1 MGTFD
6 AGTRHGGGTFNP
18 VIPWRELEK
27 RLTWGRYGEAVP
39 AVPESVPGA
48 APGPRRTAKLDPRYA
63 ELHAHSHF
71 SFLDGAS
78 SPAELVAE
86 AARLGL
92 HGLAVTD
99 HDGFAGAMQYKQA
112 AEDAE
117 LATVFGAE
125 LSLELTAARTGAAD
139 PAGSHLLVLARGAE
153 GYRRLS
159 AAIGKAQLAG
169 QEKGRPVYDLDDLA
183 RAAVDEHGRGHW
195 TVLTGCRKGT
205 VRQALER
212 HGLTGAGVAAADAEL
227 RRLLELFGRDRVVV
241 ELTDHDQPL
250 DDARNRLLAGLAGRH
265 GLPTVA
271 TGNVH
276 YARPADYRLHTAM
289 AALRARRTLAEMD
302 GWLPG
307 APTAYLRSGAE
318 MLARFPEREFGPAVA
333 FSADLAADHAFD
345 FDTVKPRLPDYPVP
359 AGQTEAGWLRHL
371 TYRGAALRYGPEA
384 DNREAYRQLAYEL
397 DVIEQ
402 LKFPGYFLIVYD
414 IAEFCREQGILAQ
427 GRGSAAN
434 SAVCF
439 ALGITSVD
447 SVRHGLVFER
457 FLSPVRDGPPDIDV
471 DIEAGRREE
480 VIQHVYEKYGRD
492 RAAMVC
498 NVVTYRAR
506 LALRDSARVLGYSP
520 GTVDAWAGTV
530 GPHESAPDGSEEIP
544 EQVLE
549 LAGQLQRRPRHLGIH
564 NGGMVIVD
572 RPLAQVV
579 PIEWARREGRTV
591 LQWDKDDCAAAG
603 LVKFDLLGLGMLGAI
618 HDALD
623 LIAEHHGRRL
633 GLHEL
638 PQDGHPEADAVY
650 AMIQDADTVGVFQI
664 ESRAQ
669 MSTLPRLR
677 PKTFYDLVVEVAL
690 IRPGPIQGGAV
701 HPYLRRRNGD
711 EEVAYPHESLE
722 PVLRRTL
729 GVVLFQEQAMQM
741 AIAAA
746 GFSAAEAD
754 RLRQAM
760 GSKRSPERMAELKER
775 LLAGMAERGITPE
788 VAEDIYAKL
797 HAFSG
802 YGFPESH
809 SVSMAYI
816 VWCSCY
822 LKRYY
827 PAAFTAALLNNQ
839 PMGFYSPGSLITD
852 VRRHGVRVLRVDVNA
867 SGAKATLQEAEREGE
882 PEPAAPRASRHRHR
896 HASPIPQ
903 PAIRQGLSSVRDLG
917 DDVAEAVVAERAAGG
932 PFAGLEDFIVR
943 TGLSRPVL
951 EALATAGAFGCFGLD
966 RREALWTAGAL
977 AGTTAGHLPGT
988 APGTAVPELDPL
1000 TPVETTLA
1008 DLWATGT
1015 TPADHPIGHLR
1026 ARLALRGVIPAE
1038 QLRTTRNR
1046 SLVRVA
1052 GLVTHR
1058 QRPPTAH
1065 GTCFL
1070 GLEDETG
1077 LINVICPAPVW
1088 ERQRR
1093 VALGHGALLIHGT
1106 LERTDGA
1113 VNVVAGRIEPLRAGV
1128 PRKARDF
1135 R

>member
-1 MGTFD
+1 M
-6 AGTRHGGGTFNP
+6 GTFNP

-27 RLTWGRYGEAVP
+27 RLTWGRYGEAEQV
-39 AVPESVPGA
+39 VPEPEP
-48 APGPRRTAKLDPRYA
+48 APPRGTGKLDPPYA

-125 LSLELTAARTGAAD
+125 LSLELTAARTGVAD

-169 QEKGRPVYDLDDLA
+169 REKGKPVYDLEDLA
-183 RAAVDEHGRGHW
+183 EAATGADTFTGTDVADGRGHW
-195 TVLTGCRKGT
+195 TVLSGCRKGT
-205 VRQALER
+205 VRQALEL
-212 HGLTGAGVAAADAEL
+212 HGLTEAGFAAADLEL
-227 RRLLELFGRDRVVV
+227 RKLMDMFGRRSVLI

-250 DDARNRLLAGLAGRH
+250 DDARNRLLARLAARH

-289 AALRARRTLAEMD
+289 AALRARRSLSEMD

-307 APTAYLRSGAE
+307 APTAYLRTGAE
-318 MLARFPEREFGPAVA
+318 MLARFPEHEFGRAVVR
-333 FSADLAADHAFD
+333 SAELAAEHAFD
-345 FDTVKPRLPDYPVP
+345 FDTVKPKLPDYPVP
-359 AGQTEAGWLRHL
+359 AGHTEASWLKEL
-371 TYRGAALRYGPEA
+371 TYRGAALRYGPE
-384 DNREAYRQLAYEL
+384 RENSKAYKQLAYEL
-397 DVIEQ
+397 EVIEK
-402 LKFPGYFLIVYD
+402 LEFPGYFLIVYD
-414 IAEFCREQGILAQ
+414 IAEFCRANDILAQ

-498 NVVTYRAR
+498 NVITYRSR

-520 GTVDAWAGTV
+520 GTVDAWAGSV
-530 GPHESAPDGSEEIP
+530 GPYESVPEADEEIP
-544 EQVLE
+544 EQVLD

-591 LQWDKDDCAAAG
+591 LQWDKEDCAAAG

-669 MSTLPRLR
+669 MSTLPRLK
-677 PKTFYDLVVEVAL
+677 PKSFYDLVVEVAL

-746 GFSAAEAD
+746 GFTAAEAD

-760 GSKRSPERMAELKER
+760 GSKRSPERMAELRGR
-775 LLAGMAERGITPE
+775 LMAGMAERGIGPE
-788 VAEDIYAKL
+788 VAEDIYTKL

-822 LKRYY
+822 LKKYY

-852 VRRHGVRVLRVDVNA
+852 VRRHGVRVRRVDVNA
-867 SGAKATLQEAEREGE
+867 SGAKATLQSTDE
-882 PEPAAPRASRHRHR
+882 PYRPRHK

-917 DDVAEAVVAERAAGG
+917 DDAAEKVIAERAAGG

-943 TGLSRPVL
+943 TGLSRPAL
-951 EALATAGAFGCFGLD
+951 EALATAGAFGCFGLG

-988 APGTAVPELDPL
+988 APGVTVPELDPL

-1015 TPADHPIGHLR
+1015 SPDDHPIGHLR
-1026 ARLALRGVIPAE
+1026 AQLAFRGVTPAE
-1038 QLRTTRNR
+1038 DLKTTRNR

-1128 PRKARDF
+1128 SRKARDF

>member
-1 MGTFD
+1 MS
-6 AGTRHGGGTFNP
+6 TFNP
-18 VIPWRELEK
+18 IITWRELEK
-27 RLTWGRYGEAVP
+27 RLTWGRYGEAQQT
-39 AVPESVPGA
+39 APEASRP
-48 APGPRRTAKLDPRYA
+48 PQEPRRSAKLDPPYA

-112 AEDAE
+112 AEDAD

-125 LSLELTAARTGAAD
+125 LSLELTAARTGVTD

-159 AAIGKAQLAG
+159 AAIGRAQLAG
-169 QEKGRPVYDLDDLA
+169 KEKGRPVYVLDDLA
-183 RAAVDEHGRGHW
+183 EAASEGDW
-195 TVLTGCRKGT
+195 TILSGCRKGT

-212 HGLTGAGVAAADAEL
+212 HGLTEAGLEAADAEL
-227 RRLLELFGRDRVVV
+227 RKLMDTFGPGSVLI

-250 DDARNRLLAGLAGRH
+250 DDARNRLLARLAARH

-289 AALRARRTLAEMD
+289 AALRANRTLAEMD

-318 MLARFPEREFGPAVA
+318 MLARFPVHEFGPAVVR
-333 FSADLAADHAFD
+333 SAELAAEHAFD

-359 AGQTEAGWLRHL
+359 EGHTEASWLRHL
-371 TYRGAALRYGPEA
+371 TYLGAAERYGSESENPQ
-384 DNREAYRQLAYEL
+384 AYKQIAYEL
-397 DVIEQ
+397 DVIEE
-402 LKFPGYFLIVYD
+402 LTFPGYFLIVYD
-414 IAEFCREQGILAQ
+414 IAEFCRARGILAQ

-471 DIEAGRREE
+471 DIEAGRRED
-480 VIQHVYEKYGRD
+480 VIQHVYAKYGRD

-498 NVVTYRAR
+498 NVITYRAR

-520 GTVDAWAGTV
+520 GTVDAWAGSI
-530 GPHESAPDGSEEIP
+530 GPHESTPDGSQDVP
-544 EQVLE
+544 DQVLE

-623 LIAEHHGRRL
+623 LIAEHHGTRL
-633 GLHEL
+633 GLHDL
-638 PQDGHPEADAVY
+638 PQDGDPEADAVY
-650 AMIQDADTVGVFQI
+650 EMIQDADTVGVFQI

-669 MSTLPRLR
+669 MVTLPRLKPR
-677 PKTFYDLVVEVAL
+677 RFYDLVVEVAL

-711 EEVAYPHESLE
+711 EEITYPHESLE

-760 GSKRSPERMAELKER
+760 GSKRSPERMAALMGR
-775 LLAGMAERGITPE
+775 LMAGMAERGITAD

-839 PMGFYSPGSLITD
+839 PMGFYSPGSLVTD
-852 VRRHGVRVLRVDVNA
+852 VRRHGVQVKRVDVNA
-867 SGAKATLQEAEREGE
+867 SGAKATLQSPDKPYRMT
-882 PEPAAPRASRHRHR
+882 RRRHR

-903 PAIRQGLSSVRDLG
+903 PAIRQGLSSVRGLG
-917 DDVAEAVVAERAAGG
+917 DDEAEAVVAEREAGG
-932 PFAGLEDFIVR
+932 PFAGVEDFIVR
-943 TGLSRPVL
+943 TGLSRPTL

-977 AGTTAGHLPGT
+977 AGTTVGHLPGT
-988 APGTAVPELDPL
+988 APGTTVPELDPL
-1000 TPVETTLA
+1000 TPVEVTLA

-1015 TPADHPIGHLR
+1015 SPEDHPIGHLR
-1026 ARLALRGVIPAE
+1026 PRLAMRGVTPAVE
-1038 QLRTTRNR
+1038 LRTVRNR

-1070 GLEDETG
+1070 SMEDETG

-1088 ERQRR
+1088 EAQRR
-1093 VALGHGALLIHGT
+1093 VALANGALLVHGT
-1106 LERTDGA
+1106 LERNEGA
-1113 VNVVAGRIEPLRAGV
+1113 VNVVAGRIEALRAGV
-1128 PRKARDF
+1128 SRKARDF

>member
-1 MGTFD
+1 M
-6 AGTRHGGGTFNP
+6 GTFNP
-18 VIPWRELEK
+18 VIPWRELER
-27 RLTWGRYGEAVP
+27 RLTWGRYGEA
-39 AVPESVPGA
+39 EQA
-48 APGPRRTAKLDPRYA
+48 APEPASPPTPPRTAKVGPPYA

-125 LSLELTAARTGAAD
+125 LSLESAAARTGVTD

-169 QEKGRPVYDLDDLA
+169 KEKGKPVYDLEDLA
-183 RAAVDEHGRGHW
+183 KTATELDADCW
-195 TVLTGCRKGT
+195 TILTGCRKGT

-212 HGLTGAGVAAADAEL
+212 HGLTEAGFEAAGVEL
-227 RRLLELFGRDRVVV
+227 RKLMDLFGPRGVVV

-250 DDARNRLLAGLAGRH
+250 DDARNRLLARLAARH

-307 APTAYLRSGAE
+307 GAGAYLRSGAE
-318 MLARFPEREFGPAVA
+318 MLARFPVHEFGDAVTR
-333 FSADLAADHAFD
+333 SADLAAGHAFD
-345 FDTVKPRLPDYPVP
+345 FDTVKPTLPDYPVP
-359 AGQTEAGWLRHL
+359 DGRTEASWLREL
-371 TYRGAALRYGPEA
+371 TYAGAAGRYGPESG
-384 DNREAYRQLAYEL
+384 NPKAYQQIAYEL
-397 DVIEQ
+397 DVIEH

-414 IAEFCREQGILAQ
+414 IAEFCRTHGILAQ

-471 DIEAGRREE
+471 DIEAGRRED
-480 VIQHVYEKYGRD
+480 VIQHVYAKYGRD

-498 NVVTYRAR
+498 NVITYRAR

-520 GTVDAWAGTV
+520 GTVDAWAGSI
-530 GPHESAPDGSEEIP
+530 GPHEGIPDGSQDVP

-623 LIAEHHGRRL
+623 LIAEHHGTRL
-633 GLHEL
+633 GLHDL
-638 PQDGHPEADAVY
+638 PQDGDPEADAVY
-650 AMIQDADTVGVFQI
+650 EMIQDADTVGVFQI

-669 MSTLPRLR
+669 MSTLPRLKPR
-677 PKTFYDLVVEVAL
+677 TFYDLVVEVAL

-711 EEVAYPHESLE
+711 EEVTYPHPTLE
-722 PVLRRTL
+722 PVLRRTM

-746 GFSAAEAD
+746 GFSASEAD

-775 LLAGMAERGITPE
+775 LMAGMAEHGITPE
-788 VAEDIYAKL
+788 VAEDIYIKL

-839 PMGFYSPGSLITD
+839 PMGFYSPGSLVTD
-852 VRRHGVRVLRVDVNA
+852 VRRHGVQVKRVDVNA
-867 SGAKATLQEAEREGE
+867 SEAKAVLQSPDKPYR
-882 PEPAAPRASRHRHR
+882 PRHR
-896 HASPIPQ
+896 HASPLDQ

-917 DDVAEAVVAERAAGG
+917 EEAAQKVVAERQAGG
-932 PFAGLEDFIVR
+932 PFADVEDFIVR
-943 TGLSRPVL
+943 TGLSRSTL

-988 APGTAVPELDPL
+988 APGTTVPELDPL
-1000 TPVETTLA
+1000 TPVEVTLA

-1015 TPADHPIGHLR
+1015 SPEDHPIGHLR
-1026 ARLALRGVIPAE
+1026 ARLALRGVVPAAE
-1038 QLRTTRNR
+1038 LRTARNR
-1046 SLVRVA
+1046 SLVRIA

-1088 ERQRR
+1088 EAQRR
-1093 VALGHGALLIHGT
+1093 VALEHGALLIHGT

-1113 VNVVAGRIEPLRAGV
+1113 VNVVAGRIEALRVGV
-1128 PRKARDF
+1128 SRKARDF

>member
-1 MGTFD
+1 M
-6 AGTRHGGGTFNP
+6 GTFNP
-18 VIPWRELEK
+18 VITWRELEK
-27 RLTWGRYGEAVP
+27 RLAWGRYGEAEQ
-39 AVPESVPGA
+39 AVPETEPEA
-48 APGPRRTAKLDPRYA
+48 ATAPVPRRTAKLDPPYA

-112 AEDAE
+112 AEDAD

-125 LSLELTAARTGAAD
+125 LSLELTAARTGVTD
-139 PAGSHLLVLARGAE
+139 PAGHHLLVLARGAE

-169 QEKGRPVYDLDDLA
+169 KEKGKPVYVVDDLA
-183 RAAVDEHGRGHW
+183 EAASEGDW
-195 TVLTGCRKGT
+195 TILTGCRKGT

-212 HGLTGAGVAAADAEL
+212 HGLNETGFEAADVEL
-227 RRLLELFGRDRVVV
+227 RKLMDLFGPDRVLV

-250 DDARNRLLAGLAGRH
+250 DDARNRLLARLATRH
-265 GLPTVA
+265 ALDTVA

-289 AALRARRTLAEMD
+289 SALRARRTLAEMD

-307 APTAYLRSGAE
+307 APTAYLRSGVE
-318 MLARFPEREFGPAVA
+318 MLARFPVHEFGRAVVR
-333 FSADLAADHAFD
+333 SAELAAEHAFD
-345 FDTVKPRLPDYPVP
+345 FDTVKPTLPDYPVP
-359 AGQTEAGWLRHL
+359 DGHTEASWLRHL
-371 TYRGAALRYGPEA
+371 TYLGAAGRYGPESR
-384 DNREAYRQLAYEL
+384 NPKAYQQIAYEL
-397 DVIEQ
+397 DVIEE

-414 IAEFCREQGILAQ
+414 IAEFCRTHGILAQ

-471 DIEAGRREE
+471 DIEAGRRED
-480 VIQHVYEKYGRD
+480 VIQHVYAKYGRD

-498 NVVTYRAR
+498 NVITYRAR

-520 GTVDAWAGTV
+520 GTVDAWAGSI
-530 GPHESAPDGSEEIP
+530 GPHEGVPDGSQDVP

-618 HDALD
+618 HEALD
-623 LIAEHHGRRL
+623 LIAEHHGIRL
-633 GLHEL
+633 GLHDL
-638 PQDGHPEADAVY
+638 PQDGDPEAEAVY
-650 AMIQDADTVGVFQI
+650 EMIQDADTVGVFQI

-669 MSTLPRLR
+669 MSTLPRLKPR
-677 PKTFYDLVVEVAL
+677 TFYDLVVEVAL

-711 EEVAYPHESLE
+711 EEVTYPHEALE

-760 GSKRSPERMAELKER
+760 GSKRSPERMAELRGR
-775 LLAGMAERGITPE
+775 LLAGMAERGITGE

-852 VRRHGVRVLRVDVNA
+852 VRRHGVQVKRVDVNA
-867 SGAKATLQEAEREGE
+867 SGAKATLQSPDKPYGTRT
-882 PEPAAPRASRHRHR
+882 RHR
-896 HASPIPQ
+896 HASPIAQ

-917 DDVAEAVVAERAAGG
+917 DDAAERVVAEREAAGA
-932 PFAGLEDFIVR
+932 FTSVEDFIVR
-943 TGLSRPVL
+943 TGLSRSTL

-988 APGTAVPELDPL
+988 APGTTVPELDPL
-1000 TPVETTLA
+1000 TPVEVTLA

-1015 TPADHPIGHLR
+1015 TPEDHPIGHLR
-1026 ARLALRGVIPAE
+1026 PRLALRGVTPAAE
-1038 QLRTTRNR
+1038 LRTARNR
-1046 SLVRVA
+1046 TLVRVA

-1070 GLEDETG
+1070 SMEDETG

-1088 ERQRR
+1088 EAQRR
-1093 VALGHGALLIHGT
+1093 VALEHGALLIHGT

-1113 VNVVAGRIEPLRAGV
+1113 VNVVAGRIEALRAGV
-1128 PRKARDF
+1128 GRKARDF

>member
-1 MGTFD
+1 MG
-6 AGTRHGGGTFNP
+6 AFNP

-27 RLTWGRYGEAVP
+27 RLTWGRYGEA
-39 AVPESVPGA
+39 EQA
-48 APGPRRTAKLDPRYA
+48 APEPGPPPRRNHAKLDPPYA

-125 LSLELTAARTGAAD
+125 LSLELAGTARVGVTD
-139 PAGSHLLVLARGAE
+139 PPGSHLLVLARGAE

-159 AAIGKAQLAG
+159 AAIGRAQLAG
-169 QEKGRPVYDLDDLA
+169 REKGKPVYALDDLA
-183 RAAVDEHGRGHW
+183 EAASGGDW

-212 HGLTGAGVAAADAEL
+212 HGLTAAGSEAADAEL
-227 RRLLELFGRDRVVV
+227 RKLMEMFGRDRVLV

-250 DDARNRLLAGLAGRH
+250 DDARNRLLAGLAARH
-265 GLPTVA
+265 ALPTVA

-318 MLARFPEREFGPAVA
+318 MLARFPVREFGPAVTR
-333 FSADLAADHAFD
+333 SAELAAEHAFD

-359 AGQTEAGWLRHL
+359 AGHTEASWLRHL
-371 TYRGAALRYGPEA
+371 TYLGAAGRYGPESE
-384 DNREAYRQLAYEL
+384 NPQAYQQIAYEL
-397 DVIEQ
+397 DVIEE
-402 LKFPGYFLIVYD
+402 LTFPGYFLIVYD
-414 IAEFCREQGILAQ
+414 IAEFCRDQGILAQ

-480 VIQHVYEKYGRD
+480 VIQHVYAKYGRD

-498 NVVTYRAR
+498 NVITYRAR

-520 GTVDAWAGTV
+520 GTVDAWAGSI
-530 GPHESAPDGSEEIP
+530 GPHEGVPDGSEDVP

-591 LQWDKDDCAAAG
+591 LQWDKEDCAAAG

-623 LIAEHHGRRL
+623 LIAEHHGTRL
-633 GLHEL
+633 GLHDL
-638 PQDGHPEADAVY
+638 PQDGDPEAEAVY

-669 MSTLPRLR
+669 MSTLPRLK

-711 EEVAYPHESLE
+711 EEVTYPHSSLE
-722 PVLRRTL
+722 PVLQRTL

-746 GFSAAEAD
+746 GFTAAEAD

-760 GSKRSPERMAELKER
+760 GSKRSPERMAELKGR
-775 LLAGMAERGITPE
+775 LMAGMAERGITPD
-788 VAEDIYAKL
+788 VAEDIYTKL

-822 LKRYY
+822 LKKYY

-852 VRRHGVRVLRVDVNA
+852 VRRHGVQVKRVDVNA
-867 SGAKATLQEAEREGE
+867 SGAKATLQSTDEAFR
-882 PEPAAPRASRHRHR
+882 RRRDRRRHR
-896 HASPIPQ
+896 HASPIAQ

-917 DDVAEAVVAERAAGG
+917 DDAAERVVAERDAGG
-932 PFAGLEDFIVR
+932 PFRDLEDFIVR
-943 TGLSRPVL
+943 TGLSRTVL

-966 RREALWTAGAL
+966 RREAL
-977 AGTTAGHLPGT
+977 
-988 APGTAVPELDPL
+988 
-1000 TPVETTLA
+1000 
-1008 DLWATGT
+1008 
-1015 TPADHPIGHLR
+1015 
-1026 ARLALRGVIPAE
+1026 
-1038 QLRTTRNR
+1038 
-1046 SLVRVA
+1046 
-1052 GLVTHR
+1052 
-1058 QRPPTAH
+1058 
-1065 GTCFL
+1065 
-1070 GLEDETG
+1070 
-1077 LINVICPAPVW
+1077 
-1088 ERQRR
+1088 
-1093 VALGHGALLIHGT
+1093 
-1106 LERTDGA
+1106 
-1113 VNVVAGRIEPLRAGV
+1113 
-1128 PRKARDF
+1128 
-1135 R
+1135 

>member
-1 MGTFD
+1 M
-6 AGTRHGGGTFNP
+6 GTFNP
-18 VIPWRELEK
+18 VITWRELEK
-27 RLTWGRYGEAVP
+27 RLAWGRYGEA
-39 AVPESVPGA
+39 EQA
-48 APGPRRTAKLDPRYA
+48 APEPEADAATAPPPRRTAKLDPPYA

-112 AEDAE
+112 AEDAD

-125 LSLELTAARTGAAD
+125 LSLELTAARTGVMD
-139 PAGSHLLVLARGAE
+139 PAGHHLLVLARGAE

-169 QEKGRPVYDLDDLA
+169 KEKGKPVYDLEDLA
-183 RAAVDEHGRGHW
+183 EAASEGDW
-195 TVLTGCRKGT
+195 TILTGCRKGT

-212 HGLTGAGVAAADAEL
+212 HGLNEDGFEAADIEL
-227 RRLLELFGRDRVVV
+227 RKLMDLFGPDRVLV

-250 DDARNRLLAGLAGRH
+250 DDARNRLLARLATRH
-265 GLPTVA
+265 ALPTVA

-289 AALRARRTLAEMD
+289 SALRARRTLAEMD

-318 MLARFPEREFGPAVA
+318 MLARFPVHEYGRAVVR
-333 FSADLAADHAFD
+333 SAELAAEHAFD
-345 FDTVKPRLPDYPVP
+345 FKTINPQLPDYPVP
-359 AGQTEAGWLRHL
+359 DGHTEASWLRHL
-371 TYRGAALRYGPEA
+371 TYLGAAERYGPESG
-384 DNREAYRQLAYEL
+384 NPKAYQQIAYEL
-397 DVIEQ
+397 DVIEE

-414 IAEFCREQGILAQ
+414 IAEFCRTHGILAQ

-471 DIEAGRREE
+471 DIEAGRRED
-480 VIQHVYEKYGRD
+480 VIQHVYAKYGRD

-498 NVVTYRAR
+498 NVITYRAR

-520 GTVDAWAGTV
+520 GTVDAWAGSI
-530 GPHESAPDGSEEIP
+530 GPHEGVPDGSQDVP

-603 LVKFDLLGLGMLGAI
+603 LVKFDLLGLGMLAAI
-618 HDALD
+618 HEALD
-623 LIAEHHGRRL
+623 LIADHHGTRL
-633 GLHEL
+633 GLHDL
-638 PQDGHPEADAVY
+638 PQDGDPEAEAVY
-650 AMIQDADTVGVFQI
+650 EMIQDADTVGVFQI

-669 MSTLPRLR
+669 MSTLPRLKPR
-677 PKTFYDLVVEVAL
+677 TFYDLVVEVAL

-711 EEVAYPHESLE
+711 EDVTYPHETLE

-760 GSKRSPERMAELKER
+760 GSKRSPERMAELRGR
-775 LLAGMAERGITPE
+775 LLAGMAERGITGE

-852 VRRHGVRVLRVDVNA
+852 VRRHGVQVKRVDVNA
-867 SGAKATLQEAEREGE
+867 SGAKATLQSPDPSHRNG
-882 PEPAAPRASRHRHR
+882 SRSRRHHQ

-917 DDVAEAVVAERAAGG
+917 DDAAERVVAEREAAGA
-932 PFAGLEDFIVR
+932 FTDIEDFIVR
-943 TGLSRPVL
+943 TGLSRPTL

-977 AGTTAGHLPGT
+977 AGTTPGHLPGT
-988 APGTAVPELDPL
+988 APGTTLPKLDPL
-1000 TPVETTLA
+1000 TPVEVTLA

-1015 TPADHPIGHLR
+1015 TPEDHPIGHLR
-1026 ARLALRGVIPAE
+1026 PHLALRGVTPAAE
-1038 QLRTTRNR
+1038 LRTARNR
-1046 SLVRVA
+1046 TLVRVA

-1070 GLEDETG
+1070 SMEDETG

-1088 ERQRR
+1088 EAQRR
-1093 VALGHGALLIHGT
+1093 VALEHGALLIHGT

-1113 VNVVAGRIEPLRAGV
+1113 VNVVAGRIEALRAGV
-1128 PRKARDF
+1128 GRRARDF

>member
-1 MGTFD
+1 MGS
-6 AGTRHGGGTFNP
+6 FNP

-27 RLTWGRYGEAVP
+27 RLTWGRYGEAEQ
-39 AVPESVPGA
+39 AVPEPPSGSADP
-48 APGPRRTAKLDPRYA
+48 APGPLRTAKLHPRYA

-125 LSLELTAARTGAAD
+125 LSLELTAARTGTAD
-139 PAGSHLLVLARGAE
+139 PSGSHLLVLARGAE

-169 QEKGRPVYDLDDLA
+169 KEKGRPVYDLEDLA
-183 RAAVDEHGRGHW
+183 AAAADEHGRGHW

-212 HGLTGAGVAAADAEL
+212 HGLTAAGAGAAAVEL
-227 RRLLELFGRDRVVV
+227 RKLMELFGRRNVVV

-250 DDARNRLLAGLAGRH
+250 DDARNRLLADLAARH

-318 MLARFPEREFGPAVA
+318 MLARFPESEFGPAVT

-345 FDTVKPRLPDYPVP
+345 FTTISPTLPDYPVP
-359 AGQTEAGWLRHL
+359 PGHTEASLLREL
-371 TYRGAALRYGPEA
+371 TYRGAALRYGPQTARPEV
-384 DNREAYRQLAYEL
+384 YRQLAYEL
-397 DVIEQ
+397 DVIEE

-480 VIQHVYEKYGRD
+480 VIQHVYAKYGRD

-498 NVVTYRAR
+498 NVITYRAR

-530 GPHESAPDGSEEIP
+530 GPHEGVPDGSEEIP
-544 EQVLE
+544 DQVLE

-579 PIEWARREGRTV
+579 PIEWARREDRTV

-623 LIAEHHGRRL
+623 LIAAHHGRRL

-638 PQDGHPEADAVY
+638 PQDGDPEAAAVY

-669 MSTLPRLR
+669 MSTLPRLK
-677 PKTFYDLVVEVAL
+677 PNSFYDLVVEVAL

-711 EEVAYPHESLE
+711 EEVTYPHESLE

-760 GSKRSPERMAELKER
+760 GSKRSPERMAELKQR
-775 LLAGMAERGITPE
+775 LLAGMAERGIGPE

-839 PMGFYSPGSLITD
+839 PMGFYSPASLITD
-852 VRRHGVRVLRVDVNA
+852 VRRHGVQVKRVDVNA
-867 SGAKATLQEAEREGE
+867 SGAHATLQNPDTPYR
-882 PEPAAPRASRHRHR
+882 PRHR
-896 HASPIPQ
+896 HASPIAQ
-903 PAIRQGLSSVRDLG
+903 PAIRQGLASVRDLG
-917 DDVAEAVVAERAAGG
+917 DDAAEAVIAERDAGG
-932 PFAGLEDFIVR
+932 PFTGLEDFIVR
-943 TGLSRPVL
+943 TGLSRPAL

-988 APGTAVPELDPL
+988 APGGTVPELDPL

-1015 TPADHPIGHLR
+1015 TPADHPISHLR

-1038 QLRTTRNR
+1038 DLKTTRNR

-1077 LINVICPAPVW
+1077 LINVICPAPLW

>member
-1 MGTFD
+1 M
-6 AGTRHGGGTFNP
+6 GTFNP
-18 VIPWRELEK
+18 VITWRELEK
-27 RLTWGRYGEAVP
+27 RLAWGRYGEA
-39 AVPESVPGA
+39 EQA
-48 APGPRRTAKLDPRYA
+48 APEPDAEAAAVPRRTAKLDPPYA

-112 AEDAE
+112 AEDAD

-125 LSLELTAARTGAAD
+125 LSLELTAARTGVTD
-139 PAGSHLLVLARGAE
+139 PAGSHLLVLARKAE

-169 QEKGRPVYDLDDLA
+169 KEKGKPVYVVDDLA
-183 RAAVDEHGRGHW
+183 EAASEGDW
-195 TVLTGCRKGT
+195 TILTGCRKGT

-212 HGLTGAGVAAADAEL
+212 HGLNETGFEAADIEL
-227 RRLLELFGRDRVVV
+227 RKLMDLFGRHSVVV

-250 DDARNRLLAGLAGRH
+250 DDARNRLLARLATRH

-289 AALRARRTLAEMD
+289 SALRARRTLAEMD

-318 MLARFPEREFGPAVA
+318 MLARFPVHEFGRAVVR
-333 FSADLAADHAFD
+333 SAELAADHAFD
-345 FDTVKPRLPDYPVP
+345 FKTIEPQLPDYPVP
-359 AGQTEAGWLRHL
+359 DGHTEASWLRHL
-371 TYRGAALRYGPEA
+371 TYLGASERYGPESR
-384 DNREAYRQLAYEL
+384 NPKAYKQIAYEL
-397 DVIEQ
+397 DVIEE

-414 IAEFCREQGILAQ
+414 IAEFCRTQGILAQ

-471 DIEAGRREE
+471 DIEAGRRED
-480 VIQHVYEKYGRD
+480 VIQHVYAKYGRD

-498 NVVTYRAR
+498 NVITYRAR

-520 GTVDAWAGTV
+520 GTVDAWAGSI
-530 GPHESAPDGSEEIP
+530 GPHEGVPDGSQGVP

-618 HDALD
+618 HEALD
-623 LIAEHHGRRL
+623 LIAEHHGTRL
-633 GLHEL
+633 GLHDL
-638 PQDGHPEADAVY
+638 PQDGDPEAEAVY
-650 AMIQDADTVGVFQI
+650 EMIQDADTVGVFQI

-669 MSTLPRLR
+669 MSTLPRLKPR
-677 PKTFYDLVVEVAL
+677 KFYDLVVEVAL

-711 EEVAYPHESLE
+711 EEVSYPHEALE

-760 GSKRSPERMAELKER
+760 GSKRSPERMAELRGR
-775 LLAGMAERGITPE
+775 LLAGMAERGITGE

-852 VRRHGVRVLRVDVNA
+852 VRRHGVQVKRVDVNA
-867 SGAKATLQEAEREGE
+867 SGAKATLQSPDTQYRNG
-882 PEPAAPRASRHRHR
+882 SRSRRRHP

-917 DDVAEAVVAERAAGG
+917 DDAAERVVAEREAAGAFTG
-932 PFAGLEDFIVR
+932 VEDFIVR
-943 TGLSRPVL
+943 TGLSRSTL
-951 EALATAGAFGCFGLD
+951 EALATAGAFGSFGLD

-988 APGTAVPELDPL
+988 APGTTVPELDPL
-1000 TPVETTLA
+1000 TPVEVTLA

-1015 TPADHPIGHLR
+1015 TPEDHPIGHLR
-1026 ARLALRGVIPAE
+1026 PRLALRGVTPAAE
-1038 QLRTTRNR
+1038 LRTARNR
-1046 SLVRVA
+1046 TLVRVA

-1070 GLEDETG
+1070 SMEDETG
-1077 LINVICPAPVW
+1077 LINVICPPPVW
-1088 ERQRR
+1088 EAQRR
-1093 VALGHGALLIHGT
+1093 VALEHGALLIHGT

-1113 VNVVAGRIEPLRAGV
+1113 VNVVAGRIEALRAGV
-1128 PRKARDF
+1128 GRKARDF